1 MPSSNK
7 NTMNNYNRRKF
18 IKQLSCSA
26 VGSSTLFS
34 TLINLRAANSAAIA
48 NSAVTAANDYKA
60 LVCITLAGGN
70 DSFNMLVPKSGAAY
84 NDYKNSRSNLAL
96 DSNSLLGIN
105 PLNTGGQQFGLHP
118 SMPKLQGLFNQG
130 KLSFISN
137 VGSLVEP
144 ALDKQDVWNERIKL
158 PLGLYSHAD
167 QLSHWQTATPH
178 IRSAAGWGGKV
189 ADMIRD
195 MNTNQNISMNISL
208 SGTNTFQTG
217 NQTIEYTLDPTEG
230 SIGINGD
237 NNDYLFNQLRRKG
250 IDNLLDHNYQDVFKK
265 AYAKT
270 IKGARN
276 ADVEFSS
283 AIEGNEFS
291 GVFDTDEY
299 EFMERLHMVARTI
312 KARNT
317 LNMSRQT
324 FFVEFRG
331 WDHHDEV
338 LNTQADMLTM
348 VDNGLSA
355 FQNSLQQLGIEDQ
368 VTTFVISDFGRTLT
382 SNGNGT
388 DHGWGG
394 NVFAM
399 GGAVNGQRIF
409 GEYPSLRLE
418 SDLDLGS
425 GRLMPTLSA
434 DEYFAE
440 LSLWFGVPPSDL
452 KTIFPNLG
460 NFYNVNSGVA
470 PIGFLN
476 I

>member
-1 MPSSNK
+1 MDN
-7 NTMNNYNRRKF
+7 NTRRKF
-18 IKQLSCSA
+18 IKQVGCSA
-26 VGSSTLFS
+26 LGSSTLFS
-34 TLINLRAANSAAIA
+34 TLINLKAANAAAIA
-48 NSAVTAANDYKA
+48 NSAVTSAMDYKA

-70 DSFNMLVPKSGAAY
+70 DSYNMLVPRSGAAY

-96 DSNSLLGIN
+96 DANTLLAID
-105 PLNTGGQQFGLHP
+105 PVNTGGQQFGLHP

-137 VGSLVEP
+137 IGSLVEP
-144 ALDKQDVWNERIKL
+144 ALEKTDVWNERIKL

-167 QLSHWQTATPH
+167 QLMHWQTATPH
-178 IRSAAGWGGKV
+178 MRSASGWGGKV
-189 ADMIRD
+189 ADMIND
-195 MNTNQNISMNISL
+195 MNANQNISMNISL

-217 NQTIEYTLDPTEG
+217 NRTIEYTLDPIEG

-237 NNDYLFNQLRRKG
+237 NKEWLFNELRSNA
-250 IDNLLDHNYQDVFKK
+250 IDNMLDQNYQDVFKK
-265 AYAKT
+265 TYIET
-270 IKGARN
+270 IKNARQ
-276 ADVEFSS
+276 ADVEFSA
-283 AIEGNEFS
+283 AIDGNQFDN
-291 GVFDTDEY
+291 VFGTDEDQFS
-299 EFMERLHMVARTI
+299 EKLHMVARTI

-324 FFVEFRG
+324 FFVELGG

-338 LNTQADMLTM
+338 LDSQTDLLTI
-348 VDNGLSA
+348 VDDGLSA
-355 FQNSLQQLGIEDQ
+355 FQRSLEEQGIADK
-368 VTTFVISDFGRTLT
+368 VVTFVISDFGRTLT

-394 NVFAM
+394 NVFVM
-399 GGAVNGQRIF
+399 GDAINGQRIF
-409 GEYPSLRLE
+409 GDYPSLRLE

-425 GRLMPTLSA
+425 GRLIPTLSA

-440 LSLWFGVPPSDL
+440 LSLWFGVPRSDL
-452 KTIFPNLG
+452 KTIFPNIG
-460 NFYNVNSGVA
+460 NFYDVNSGTA

>member
-1 MPSSNK
+1 MDNH
-7 NTMNNYNRRKF
+7 TRRKF
-18 IKQLSCSA
+18 IKQMGCSA
-26 VGSSTLFS
+26 LGGSTLFS
-34 TLINLRAANSAAIA
+34 TLINLKAANAAAMA
-48 NSAVTAANDYKA
+48 NSTVAAMDDYKA
-60 LVCITLAGGN
+60 LVCISLQGGN

-84 NDYKNSRSNLAL
+84 DNYKTTRSNLAL
-96 DSNSLLGIN
+96 AANDLLGIN
-105 PLNTGGQQFGLHP
+105 PLNGGGQQFGLHP
-118 SMPKLQGLFNQG
+118 SMPRLQSLFNQG
-130 KLSFISN
+130 KLSFVSN

-144 ALDKQDVWNERIKL
+144 ALDKQDVWNERIRL

-167 QLSHWQTATPH
+167 QLMHWQTATPH
-178 IRSAAGWGGKV
+178 VRSAAGWGGKI
-189 ADMIRD
+189 ADMIND
-195 MNTNQNISMNISL
+195 MNANQNISMNISL

-237 NNDYLFNQLRRKG
+237 NNDWLFNQIRKKA
-250 IDNLLDHNYQDVFKK
+250 IDNMLEYNYQDVFKK
-265 AYAKT
+265 TYTKT
-270 IKGARN
+270 IKNARE
-276 ADVEFSS
+276 ADVEFSQ

-291 GVFDTDEY
+291 NFGTDEY
-299 EFMERLHMVARTI
+299 QFSERLHMVARTI
-312 KARNT
+312 EARNT

-324 FFVEFRG
+324 FFVEFGG

-338 LNTQADMLTM
+338 LNSQAGMLSM
-348 VDNGLSA
+348 MDNGLSA
-355 FQNSLQQLGIEDQ
+355 FQKALEDQGIADQ

-394 NVFAM
+394 NMFVM

-440 LSLWFGVPPSDL
+440 LALWFGVPPSDL
-452 KTIFPNLG
+452 KTIFPNIG
-460 NFYNVNSGVA
+460 NFYNVNSGTA

-476 I
+476 F

>member
-1 MPSSNK
+1 MG
-7 NTMNNYNRRKF
+7 
-18 IKQLSCSA
+18 CSA
-26 VGSSTLFS
+26 LGGSTLFS
-34 TLINLRAANSAAIA
+34 TLINLKAANAAAMA
-48 NSAVTAANDYKA
+48 NSTVAAMDDYKA
-60 LVCITLAGGN
+60 LVCISLQGGN

-84 NDYKNSRSNLAL
+84 DNYKTTRSNLAL
-96 DSNSLLGIN
+96 AANDLLGIN
-105 PLNTGGQQFGLHP
+105 PLNGGGQQFGLHP
-118 SMPKLQGLFNQG
+118 SMPRLQSLFNQG
-130 KLSFISN
+130 KLSFVSN

-144 ALDKQDVWNERIKL
+144 ALDKQDVWNERIRL

-167 QLSHWQTATPH
+167 QLMHWQTATPH
-178 IRSAAGWGGKV
+178 VRSAAGWGGKI
-189 ADMIRD
+189 ADMIND
-195 MNTNQNISMNISL
+195 MNANQNISMNISL

-237 NNDYLFNQLRRKG
+237 NNDWLFNQIRKKA
-250 IDNLLDHNYQDVFKK
+250 IDNMLEYNYQDVFKK
-265 AYAKT
+265 TYTKT
-270 IKGARN
+270 IKNARE
-276 ADVEFSS
+276 ADVEFSQ

-291 GVFDTDEY
+291 NFGTDEY
-299 EFMERLHMVARTI
+299 QFSERLHMVARTI
-312 KARNT
+312 EARNT

-324 FFVEFRG
+324 FFVEFGG

-338 LNTQADMLTM
+338 LNSQAGMLSM
-348 VDNGLSA
+348 MDNGLSA
-355 FQNSLQQLGIEDQ
+355 FQKALEDQGIADQ

-394 NVFAM
+394 NMFVM

-440 LSLWFGVPPSDL
+440 LALWFGVPPSDL
-452 KTIFPNLG
+452 KTIFPNIG
-460 NFYNVNSGVA
+460 NFYNVNSGTA

-476 I
+476 F